1 VRLQSDYGQFGNTM
15 HVLLVED
22 HEESREVLAR
32 LLRHWGYDVMTAETL
47 ETAVNLLA
55 IQYDAI
61 ISDIALPDGSGYAL
75 ISEAKRL
82 QNNVLAI
89 ALSGYASPMDIQI
102 GKMAGFDHHLTK
114 PFDCEQIRSLL
125 ATISPRSGQ
134 ERR

>member
-1 VRLQSDYGQFGNTM
+1 MR
-15 HVLLVED
+15 VLLVED

-32 LLRHWGYDVMTAETL
+32 LMRHWGFEVITAETL
-47 ETAVNLLA
+47 EAAVNVLGV
-55 IQYDAI
+55 QYDAI

-75 ISEAKRL
+75 ISEAKRR

-89 ALSGYASPMDIQI
+89 ALSGYSSPMDVQI

-125 ATISPRSGQ
+125 ATVRPM
-134 ERR
+134 